1 MGTLSIGYSQRL
13 TMRFGARRT
22 LVPGLALV
30 ALGLGLFT
38 QVPVDGSYLAN
49 VLPAMVL
56 MGGGIGTAFPALMQ
70 LSMSG
75 ATPRDAGLASGLVN
89 TTMQVGGALG
99 LALLATFAATRT
111 SDRLAAGD
119 SQAEALTSGYRLAF
133 VIGTA
138 LVVAAVVIAL
148 VVLQPE
154 SQAAKQ
160 AVRGEPAAE
169 GLPEDDQA
177 YPDEPGAVR
186 RGGLSPDPVGD
197 PLP

>member
-1 MGTLSIGYSQRL
+1 M
-13 TMRFGARRT
+13 
-22 LVPGLALV
+22 PGLALV

-38 QVPVDGSYLAN
+38 QVPVDGSYVAN

-56 MGGGIGTAFPALMQ
+56 MGCGIGIAFPALMQ

-75 ATPRDAGLASGLVN
+75 ATETDAGLASGLVN

-111 SDRLAAGD
+111 NNRLAAGD

-160 AVRGEPAAE
+160 AMRAGEPAGGRFDEAGLGE
-169 GLPEDDQA
+169 GDMA
-177 YPDEPGAVR
+177 YPDEPGGVR
-186 RGGLSPDPVGD
+186 PSGSSTDPVGD
-197 PLP
+197 PVRSSVGAGRPSDRAGDF